1 VTLHIEGSGPAIV
14 VLQGGPGL
22 SSRSVAPIAELL
34 AENFRVIRFDH
45 TGWTV
50 ADVLDQLEAAR
61 MEAGEES
68 WFVLG
73 HSWGAAMAT
82 LYAQSYPERVR
93 GLLFAHPLEISSAF
107 CDRTGDL
114 SCGGEDLFAL
124 EHDADVAEMLWEDLE
139 AVCPDA
145 TEEGYDLAP
154 VVRKI
159 AAPTLVLLG
168 EHDSI
173 DHRSGQ
179 LWAELTN
186 GHLVTLRGAGHW
198 SFLEQPDEFAQATTE
213 FLLAHGVRRAMVAA
227 G

>member
-1 VTLHIEGSGPAIV
+1 M

-22 SSRSVAPIAELL
+22 SSRSVAPVADLL
-34 AENFRVIRFDH
+34 ADNFRVIRFDH

-61 MEAGEES
+61 IEAGEKS

-73 HSWGAAMAT
+73 HSWGAALAT
-82 LYAQSYPERVR
+82 LYAQSHAERVR
-93 GLLFAHPLEISSAF
+93 GLIFAHPLEISSAF
-107 CDRTGDL
+107 CDHTGDL
-114 SCGGEDLFAL
+114 CCGGEDLFAL
-124 EHDADVAEMLWEDLE
+124 EHDVDVAEMLWEDLE
-139 AVCPDA
+139 ATCPDA

-159 AAPTLVLLG
+159 TAPTLVLLG
-168 EHDSI
+168 ERDSI

-186 GHLVTLRGAGHW
+186 ARLITMTGAGHW
-198 SFLEQPDEFAQATTE
+198 SFLEQPDEFQQATME

>member
-1 VTLHIEGSGPAIV
+1 M

-22 SSRSVAPIAELL
+22 SSRSVAPVADLL
-34 AENFRVIRFDH
+34 ADNFRVIRFDH

-61 MEAGEES
+61 IEAGEKS

-73 HSWGAAMAT
+73 HSWGAALAT
-82 LYAQSYPERVR
+82 LYAQSRPERVR
-93 GLLFAHPLEISSAF
+93 GLIFAHPLEISSAF

-139 AVCPDA
+139 ATCPDA

-159 AAPTLVLLG
+159 TAPTLVLLG
-168 EHDSI
+168 ERDSI
-173 DHRSGQ
+173 DQRSGQ

-186 GHLVTLRGAGHW
+186 ARLITMPSAGHW
-198 SFLEQPDEFAQATTE
+198 SFLEQPDEFRQATME